1 MVAVVIAELFPTT
14 LLAETPLTY
23 FRSLNKTLN
32 VGLIFKKESVPTV
45 GIVEPSMVISA
56 KEVAPEKAEAPMLV
70 TDDGNVIAAKEVA
83 PEKADAPILVIDDGN
98 VIAANEVAPENA
110 EAPILVINVGIVIV
124 DKLA

>member
-14 LLAETPLTY
+14 LLTEAPLTY
-23 FRSLNKTLN
+23 VRSLNKTLN
-32 VGLIFKKESVPTV
+32 VELIFKKASVPTV

-83 PEKADAPILVIDDGN
+83 PEKAVS
-98 VIAANEVAPENA
+98 
-110 EAPILVINVGIVIV
+110 PILVINAGTVAEVRLV
-124 DKLA
+124 